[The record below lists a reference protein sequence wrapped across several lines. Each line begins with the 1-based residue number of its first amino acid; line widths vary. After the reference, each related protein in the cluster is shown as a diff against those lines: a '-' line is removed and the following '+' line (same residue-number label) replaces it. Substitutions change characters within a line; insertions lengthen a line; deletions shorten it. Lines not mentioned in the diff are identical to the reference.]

1 MFISHMNVFF
11 YVSFIQENVDVLFM
25 TVEVTAKS
33 SFSYLVFT
41 GVFSTPQ
48 SYAPILLCFRFLVV
62 LSLYI

>member
-1 MFISHMNVFF
+1 MNVFF
-11 YVSFIQENVDVLFM
+11 YISFIQVKHVDVLFL

-48 SYAPILLCFRFLVV
+48 SYTPIVLCFRFLVV
-62 LSLYI
+62 VLSFYI